1 MVQLKI
7 LRESNILKNLNDAQ
21 LEKLASIAISEGHPA
36 GTLLYREGDP
46 AHHFYLVEE
55 GKVFLEM
62 KTDLGPARPA
72 LQVTTD
78 VIIRG
83 EGMGWSA
90 FVEPHIYTL
99 SAVCMDATKLVSLE
113 TTKLREIMEKDT
125 ELGYQLLKGINK
137 LLSSRLSHT
146 RILLVSER
154 ALGLM
159 TSHTE
164 YA

>member
-1 MVQLKI
+1 MIQLKI
-7 LRESNILKNLNDAQ
+7 MRESNLLKNLNDAQ
-21 LEKLASIAISEGHPA
+21 LEKLASIAISESHPA
-36 GTLLYREGDP
+36 GTLLYKEGDP
-46 AHHFYLVEE
+46 ADHFYLVEE

-62 KTDLGPARPA
+62 KTDMGPTRPA

-78 VIIRG
+78 VITRG

-90 FVEPHIYTL
+90 FVEPHVYTL
-99 SAVCMDATKLVSLE
+99 SAVCMDATRLISFE
-113 TTKLREIMEKDT
+113 AAKLREIMEKDP
-125 ELGYQLLKGINK
+125 EIGYQMLKGINK
-137 LLSSRLSHT
+137 LLASRLSHT

>member
-7 LRESNILKNLNDAQ
+7 MRESNLLKNLNDAQ
-21 LEKLASIAISEGHPA
+21 LEKLASIAIGESHPA
-36 GTLLYREGDP
+36 GTLLYKQGDP
-46 AHHFYLVEE
+46 AGKFYLVEE

-62 KTDLGPARPA
+62 KADMGPARPP

-78 VIIRG
+78 VITRG

-99 SAVCMDATKLVSLE
+99 SAVAMDATKLVSFE
-113 TTKLREIMEKDT
+113 AAKLREIMEKDT
-125 ELGYQLLKGINK
+125 AIGYQMLKGINK
-137 LLSSRLSHT
+137 LLASRLSHT

-154 ALGLM
+154 ALGLL
-159 TSHTE
+159 TTHTE